1 MKFLVV
7 SSVQRRILWEYLEG
21 KDCSP
26 LLMLQV
32 AEDGLRRSGRIDG
45 MAQQAGEGPQEGSFR
60 APDPFGLL
68 VQGMAQLQS
77 AVSESLR
84 SKTKDVEIVKP
95 GIAELPKLAELSENS
110 AIDVGDWLHG
120 LQSHMG
126 DLSNGSGDW
135 WKEVMLSLAA
145 YYDAYTRA
153 SHVGKLALRPEDY
166 ETPELKDP
174 KWSRVDKRAASMLL
188 ASVPEGVRDEILH
201 GAFPLALAGEEG
213 DPPSDEPLAGGGP
226 GAVVTAFTNGTLELL
241 AVDPR
246 YAICSN
252 SETRT

>member
-1 MKFLVV
+1 
-7 SSVQRRILWEYLEG
+7 
-21 KDCSP
+21 
-26 LLMLQV
+26 
-32 AEDGLRRSGRIDG
+32 
-45 MAQQAGEGPQEGSFR
+45 
-60 APDPFGLL
+60 
-68 VQGMAQLQS
+68 MAQLQS

-120 LQSHMG
+120 LQNHMG

-188 ASVPEGVRDEILH
+188 SSVPEGVRDEILASRLN
-201 GAFPLALAGEEG
+201 GSLALL
-213 DPPSDEPLAGGGP
+213 SR
-226 GAVVTAFTNGTLELL
+226 AVVLYRPGSVVERQQILASLRTRLRPTALQK
-241 AVDPR
+241 R
-246 YAICSN
+246 S
-252 SETRT
+252 TR